1 MHETKIDVLVVD
13 DMADAAQT
21 LALLLE
27 GDGYETRIAL
37 SGEEAMA
44 ALQQYQPLCV
54 FLDFQMPGM
63 DGLELAKQIKQKF
76 GDDVI
81 LVAFT
86 GMAESN
92 ARVAEAF
99 AVVDHYFMKPIP
111 QDELRKIFPP
121 KTAGEAGVDLA

>member
-27 GDGYETRIAL
+27 ADGYEARIAL

-63 DGLELAKQIKQKF
+63 DGLELARQIKQQF

-81 LVAFT
+81 LVAVT

-99 AVVDHYFMKPIP
+99 AVVDHYFIKPIP
-111 QDELRKIFPP
+111 QGELRKIFPP